1 MSLMKAKPLR
11 VGKVTIGGK
20 RPAFILGPCV
30 IESEKFVWRMAK
42 KIAKIC
48 RAEDVNFIFKA
59 SYDKANRTSLR
70 SFRGLSAREGCEIL
84 STIGRE
90 LKIPVTTDV
99 HLPVEADIAG
109 EKIDMLQI
117 PAFLC
122 RQTDL
127 LRAAAETGRAINVK
141 KGQFLA
147 PWDVRNIAEKLIAFG
162 NAQFCFTERGTTFGY
177 NNLVADMRSLYWMH
191 VAGQSKG
198 HKKKGRGAATPTA
211 SPGEQSL
218 TNIPLP
224 IGHEAKG
231 LVFPDFDAEG
241 HLRGRFEAGTAHRI
255 DQEHIGF
262 QQLKITTYTPDNQPD
277 LQVDMP
283 TSVLDLKTRILS
295 SQERTTIQRADF
307 NIVGDSVQFDTNTR
321 TGRLIGNVK
330 MVISSKSDLTAKPD
344 EKE

>member
-1 MSLMKAKPLR
+1 MLP
-11 VGKVTIGGK
+11 
-20 RPAFILGPCV
+20 F
-30 IESEKFVWRMAK
+30 
-42 KIAKIC
+42 
-48 RAEDVNFIFKA
+48 
-59 SYDKANRTSLR
+59 R
-70 SFRGLSAREGCEIL
+70 SSRS
-84 STIGRE
+84 
-90 LKIPVTTDV
+90 V
-99 HLPVEADIAG
+99 HLERLVCLLSVA
-109 EKIDMLQI
+109 
-117 PAFLC
+117 LC
-122 RQTDL
+122 VL
-127 LRAAAETGRAINVK
+127 IS
-141 KGQFLA
+141 A
-147 PWDVRNIAEKLIAFG
+147 P
-162 NAQFCFTERGTTFGY
+162 Y
-177 NNLVADMRSLYWMH
+177 
-191 VAGQSKG
+191 VAGQSKS
-198 HKKKGRGAATPTA
+198 HKKKGRAAGATPTA

-262 QQLKITTYTPDNQPD
+262 QQLKITTFTPDNQPD
-277 LQVDMP
+277 LQVDMH

-330 MVISSKSDLTAKPD
+330 MVISSKSHLTEKPD